1 MEKTPL
7 VKKPSRF
14 AGYQSPTPG
23 HHTRDKKARR
33 HALTMSNV
41 RPVQIPCW
49 LVRTEGQLQL
59 GRGEPPLLW
68 PRGLW
73 WVQLAHPALEDDGR
87 VVEAGR
93 QLQGRSSWTQDLEAA
108 DWSCPLPQ
116 WGLHGSRY
124 CSKSSRSSS
133 LWRWC
138 SPGQLRIFLNV
149 STARLRLIRWSLA
162 SSRNNVY
169 SS

>member
-1 MEKTPL
+1 MEEDEVVEEDEVFKEENQSMEKTPL
-7 VKKPSRF
+7 VKKPPRF

-68 PRGLW
+68 PRGL
-73 WVQLAHPALEDDGR
+73 
-87 VVEAGR
+87 
-93 QLQGRSSWTQDLEAA
+93 
-108 DWSCPLPQ
+108 
-116 WGLHGSRY
+116 
-124 CSKSSRSSS
+124 
-133 LWRWC
+133 
-138 SPGQLRIFLNV
+138 
-149 STARLRLIRWSLA
+149 
-162 SSRNNVY
+162 
-169 SS
+169 